1 MIIDGG
7 SGGSR
12 LHIYTWKPRVFH
24 TVPPPLSYPE
34 SNEQWNGRIDPG
46 IHTYANN
53 YAGIKNHLAQL
64 IDFAK
69 MSLDILEGLTKFQI
83 GGQKQWNVY
92 TRSFLQFGINSAR
105 ERHIRQLVDK
115 FIAAQGMSA
124 NPTTRYTVVNDCFHT
139 GYSEEAWDSTGQHAV
154 DVVGPP
160 NPSVNQLQNCRRLL
174 EPLMERE
181 LDSFCNKVFH
191 GDCSLVGAY
200 QPPVPVGRHGHFIG
214 TSSYKY
220 PWSFLLLPK
229 TATLEQMATQ
239 ATKICSKNFGEINY
253 YYVSNGLNAN
263 NDKLGDYLP
272 YYCFLSA
279 YVGWALGAILYE
291 INELPWVLQLSVVER
306 HPLGFVF
313 FAGVV
318 GFFLGVAAAVV
329 VYREITMDDP
339 HRYNKPNDAQHTI
352 ININTSS
359 GGSERSSK
367 QPSRTPSRD
376 ENGFVGL
383 QRTNTMEMIRYH
395 SFQGGP
401 ETTPQPSKAKGSNNG
416 NAGKSGDK
424 GLALQPLSRAN
435 SNVSST
441 MSTPVYNNAPHSTS
455 GNKLGSSFQSQEQLL
470 GD

>member
-1 MIIDGG
+1 MTNNLWVTLVVCVWACQLFRTYAGETGHMITDNSDIPNVKPTATKGMIIDGG

-69 MSLDILEGLTKFQI
+69 MSLVGFEKEFGDYPIYFKATGGMRELDAHTRESMVAYIRVLLSDKSFCPFFFRDDFARVISGEEEAIFSWAATNFLMGTLLSNSQGMGTVENVNTTYGTLDLGGASTQIAFYVPSQDILEGLTKFQI

-279 YVGWALGAILYE
+279 YVL
-291 INELPWVLQLSVVER
+291 
-306 HPLGFVF
+306 
-313 FAGVV
+313 
-318 GFFLGVAAAVV
+318 
-329 VYREITMDDP
+329 T
-339 HRYNKPNDAQHTI
+339 
-352 ININTSS
+352 
-359 GGSERSSK
+359 
-367 QPSRTPSRD
+367 
-376 ENGFVGL
+376 
-383 QRTNTMEMIRYH
+383 
-395 SFQGGP
+395 
-401 ETTPQPSKAKGSNNG
+401 
-416 NAGKSGDK
+416 
-424 GLALQPLSRAN
+424 
-435 SNVSST
+435 
-441 MSTPVYNNAPHSTS
+441 
-455 GNKLGSSFQSQEQLL
+455 LL
-470 GD
+470 EGTCRV